1 MTTTVLN
8 TDISEVENK
17 IRDTSSLAT
26 TTLFDAKV
34 GEFENKIPDHAKY
47 ITTQK
52 FSKLNAEIFT
62 ARLKQADWV

>member
-17 IRDTSSLAT
+17 MRDTSSLATT

-62 ARLKQADWV
+62 ARLKQTD